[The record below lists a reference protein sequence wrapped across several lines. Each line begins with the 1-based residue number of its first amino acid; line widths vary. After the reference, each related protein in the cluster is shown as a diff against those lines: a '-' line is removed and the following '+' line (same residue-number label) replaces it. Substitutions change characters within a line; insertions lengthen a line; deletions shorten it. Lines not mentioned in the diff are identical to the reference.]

1 MHDDVAMSTAAKE
14 LGLEPGEMALAAQ
27 LGHVRT
33 VRAEDSA
40 TTLRVGRGPVRRR
53 VPRDELARL
62 RAAEDFPNG
71 LRERLRVVD
80 AGGGAELLGVTGA
93 RFARLARGGCFS
105 PVRFYLNRYRTVV
118 WLYLAQ
124 ELNSFAENR
133 PELLSGIL
141 PRGLRMLLAEGV
153 DLRAGHWRGR
163 RVGQLCRQAEGPWE
177 AAAARAAVLSEEILR
192 EAVPDE
198 GERARLSALRPELV
212 PFRGRPP
219 AVREVAE
226 ELCKAAA
233 EDEIFWQRLMLAADL
248 ESARASEAR
257 APEDAAE
264 LAHSA
269 GPAHGAG
276 PSDSTDGKASWPAGR
291 TQTCTWRPPARTGL
305 GPPPDRGARTGV
317 AGSHSHGR
325 SRPVE
330 QRARVLNALRA
341 PRQRPPWWGSA
352 LGPERPRGFSRP
364 AF

>member
-33 VRAEDSA
+33 VRAAASA
-40 TTLRVGRGPVRRR
+40 TTLRADRGPVRRR

-62 RAAEDFPNG
+62 RAAEDFPDG
-71 LRERLRVVD
+71 LREQLRIVD

-105 PVRFYLNRYRTVV
+105 PVSFYVNRYRTVV

-124 ELNSFAENR
+124 ELSSFAETR

-163 RVGQLCRQAEGPWE
+163 RVGQLCRQAEGPWQ

-192 EAVPDE
+192 EAVPDA
-198 GERARLSALRPELV
+198 GERARLSALQPELA
-212 PFRGRPP
+212 PFRGRSP

-233 EDEIFWQRLMLAADL
+233 EDEIFWQRLMLVADV
-248 ESARASEAR
+248 EGARASEAR
-257 APEDAAE
+257 AAEDAAGP
-264 LAHSA
+264 AHSA
-269 GPAHGAG
+269 AHGAG
-276 PSDSTDGKASWPAGR
+276 PSDSAAEEVSWPGGR
-291 TQTCTWRPPARTGL
+291 AQSCTWRPPVRTEHD
-305 GPPPDRGARTGV
+305 PRPDRGARTGA

-325 SRPVE
+325 AGQVE

-341 PRQRPPWWGSA
+341 PRQRPPWRGSA
-352 LGPERPRGFSRP
+352 IGPERPRGFSRP